1 MTTGGLIVVDE
12 DMRRDILDLDEIKRW
27 DCVINFNIVDY
38 YPIYT
43 RYNVEYCYKK
53 QSTLVSKNERSRHHL
68 KSMENY
74 KKISVNSQIKN
85 FPQQQKKKH
94 QEFILARTIPIHT
107 YLSQPT
113 KHVRRTQTNPTL
125 PILTCSLHNIHR
137 NVSSNTSSFIT
148 FLISSCVIFNF
159 FKSDLHEI
167 NIFLLSKQNI

>member
-1 MTTGGLIVVDE
+1 MY
-12 DMRRDILDLDEIKRW
+12 
-27 DCVINFNIVDY
+27 CNIVTK
-38 YPIYT
+38 P
-43 RYNVEYCYKK
+43 KK
-53 QSTLVSKNERSRHHL
+53 QSQYISSYNIYISQKKKDLVCVSTPFSIE
-68 KSMENY
+68 
-74 KKISVNSQIKN
+74 ISVNSQIKN

>member
-1 MTTGGLIVVDE
+1 M
-12 DMRRDILDLDEIKRW
+12 K
-27 DCVINFNIVDY
+27 
-38 YPIYT
+38 
-43 RYNVEYCYKK
+43 
-53 QSTLVSKNERSRHHL
+53 RSRHHF
-68 KSMENY
+68 EI
-74 KKISVNSQIKN
+74 KISVNSQNKN
-85 FPQQQKKKH
+85 FPQKKKH
-94 QEFILARTIPIHT
+94 QEFVFAGNYQIHT